1 MQKDRIIVA
10 GAGGQ
15 GALRI
20 GQMLA
25 YAALDDGWEVEWLPS
40 YGAEMRGGTANCN
53 VTISDSEIAY
63 PMVSETDCL
72 IVMNDQSLKKFEPNV
87 CPNGILIMDRSIIRD
102 NVDRTDLKVFEIPA
116 DHIAEQEGNSKGANM
131 VLLGAYLAVSG
142 RISIEAVSDV
152 ITHSFTGSKSKYA
165 DSNKKLVRKGFDYI
179 KEKYAE
185 SVNSAEN

>member
-53 VTISDSEIAY
+53 VTISDSEIDY

-102 NVDRTDLKVFEIPA
+102 NVDRTDIKVFEIPA

>member
-63 PMVSETDCL
+63 PMVTETDCL

-87 CPNGILIMDRSIIRD
+87 CANGILILDRSIIRD

>member
-87 CPNGILIMDRSIIRD
+87 CANGILIMDRSIIRD

>member
-185 SVNSAEN
+185 SVNNAEN